1 MVKDYVAI
9 YENMA
14 ALRTGHSLV
23 AHSRTSGHVRAG
35 TVLSLTP
42 QTDVA

>member
-9 YENMA
+9 YESMA
-14 ALRTGHSLV
+14 ATSHRPRLV
-23 AHSRTSGHVRAG
+23 THSRTSEHVRAG